1 MNDIKLNGIA
11 DDLLILNK
19 ITVDRL
25 FQLEN
30 CADCIALYVFYCK
43 TAKWQKTDTVK
54 ANDQYVKKSLKWGIS
69 KIQKTK
75 QALKEHGLIDIVQ
88 RRKDGKI
95 EGWFIKVS
103 YLVNERKADEIK
115 IKMQNINNTQ
125 NQQVENCTSG
135 IEETN
140 ALKENIKCLKKEIE
154 MLKDNKKERK
164 PKKQT
169 NINNTQNQQVENCT
183 SGIEETNA
191 LKENIKCLKKEIEM
205 LKDNKKERKPKK
217 QTKSYDEQITEYT
230 QNEDLQN
237 ALKAF
242 LQMRSFIKKPMTE
255 YALKLMLKKLD
266 ELGNTDDVKIA
277 ILNQSI
283 THNWQGIFPLKDEY
297 IKQEKQSEKKY
308 DQNGYESEED
318 LMKMF
323 YGK

>member
-1 MNDIKLNGIA
+1 MNDIKLNDIA

-30 CADCIALYVFYCK
+30 CADCIALYVFYYK
-43 TAKWQKTDTVK
+43 TAKWQKTNTVK

-75 QALKEHGLIDIVQ
+75 QTLKEHGLIDIVQ

-115 IKMQNINNTQ
+115 IKVQNINNTQ

-135 IEETN
+135 NEETD
-140 ALKENIKCLKKEIE
+140 ALKEKIKCLEKEIE
-154 MLKDNKKERK
+154 
-164 PKKQT
+164 
-169 NINNTQNQQVENCT
+169 V
-183 SGIEETNA
+183 
-191 LKENIKCLKKEIEM
+191 

-230 QNEDLQN
+230 QNEELQN

-242 LQMRSFIKKPMTE
+242 VQMRSFIKKPMTE

-266 ELGNTDDVKIA
+266 ELGNNDTTKIA

-297 IKQEKQSEKKY
+297 TNQKKQPEKKY

>member
-1 MNDIKLNGIA
+1 MNDIKLNDIA

-19 ITVDRL
+19 ITIDRL

-30 CADCIALYVFYCK
+30 CADCIALYVFYYK

-75 QALKEHGLIDIVQ
+75 QTLKEHGLIDIVQ

-103 YLVNERKADEIK
+103 YLVSERKADEIK
-115 IKMQNINNTQ
+115 INVQESNNTQ
-125 NQQVENCTSG
+125 NEQVENCTSG
-135 IEETN
+135 NEETN
-140 ALKENIKCLKKEIE
+140 ALKEKIKCLEKEIE
-154 MLKDNKKERK
+154 
-164 PKKQT
+164 
-169 NINNTQNQQVENCT
+169 V
-183 SGIEETNA
+183 
-191 LKENIKCLKKEIEM
+191 

-217 QTKSYDEQITEYT
+217 QTKSYDEQIAEYT
-230 QNEDLQN
+230 GNEELQN

-242 LQMRSFIKKPMTE
+242 VQMRSFIKKPMTE
-255 YALKLMLKKLD
+255 YALKLMLKHLH
-266 ELGNTDDVKIA
+266 ELGNNDTTKIA
-277 ILNQSI
+277 IINQSI

-297 IKQEKQSEKKY
+297 TKQGKQPEKKY
-308 DQNGYESEED
+308 DQNGYESEEE

>member
-1 MNDIKLNGIA
+1 MNDIKLNDIA

-30 CADCIALYVFYCK
+30 CADCIALYVFYYK
-43 TAKWQKTDTVK
+43 TAKWQKTNTVK

-115 IKMQNINNTQ
+115 IKVQNINNTQ
-125 NQQVENCTSG
+125 NEQVENCTSG
-135 IEETN
+135 NEETN
-140 ALKENIKCLKKEIE
+140 ALKEKIKCLEKEI
-154 MLKDNKKERK
+154 K
-164 PKKQT
+164 
-169 NINNTQNQQVENCT
+169 V
-183 SGIEETNA
+183 
-191 LKENIKCLKKEIEM
+191 

-217 QTKSYDEQITEYT
+217 QTKSYDEQIAEYT
-230 QNEDLQN
+230 ENEELQN

-242 LQMRSFIKKPMTE
+242 VQMRAFIKKPMTE

-266 ELGNTDDVKIA
+266 ELGNNDTTKIA

-297 IKQEKQSEKKY
+297 TKQEKQPEKKY

>member
-1 MNDIKLNGIA
+1 MNDIELNDIA

-30 CADCIALYVFYCK
+30 CADCIALYVFYYK
-43 TAKWQKTDTVK
+43 TAKWQKTNTVK

-75 QALKEHGLIDIVQ
+75 QTLKEHGLIDIVQ

-115 IKMQNINNTQ
+115 IKVQNINNTQ
-125 NQQVENCTSG
+125 NEQVENCTSG
-135 IEETN
+135 NEETN
-140 ALKENIKCLKKEIE
+140 ALKEKIKCLE
-154 MLKDNKKERK
+154 
-164 PKKQT
+164 
-169 NINNTQNQQVENCT
+169 
-183 SGIEETNA
+183 
-191 LKENIKCLKKEIEM
+191 KEIEM

-217 QTKSYDEQITEYT
+217 QTKSYDEQIAEYT
-230 QNEDLQN
+230 QNEELQN

-283 THNWQGIFPLKDEY
+283 THNWQGIFPLKDGY
-297 IKQEKQSEKKY
+297 TKQEKQQEKKY
-308 DQNGYESEED
+308 DQNGYESEEEF
-318 LMKMF
+318 MKMF

>member
-1 MNDIKLNGIA
+1 MDEIKLNDIA

-19 ITVDRL
+19 ITIDRL
-25 FQLEN
+25 FQLKN
-30 CADCIALYVFYCK
+30 CADCIALYVFYYK
-43 TAKWQKTDTVK
+43 TAKWQKTNTVK

-75 QALKEHGLIDIVQ
+75 QTLKEHGLIDIVQ

-115 IKMQNINNTQ
+115 IKVQESNNTQ
-125 NQQVENCTSG
+125 NEQVENCTSG
-135 IEETN
+135 NEETN
-140 ALKENIKCLKKEIE
+140 ALKEKIKCLEKEIE
-154 MLKDNKKERK
+154 MLKDKKKERK
-164 PKKQT
+164 T
-169 NINNTQNQQVENCT
+169 
-183 SGIEETNA
+183 
-191 LKENIKCLKKEIEM
+191 
-205 LKDNKKERKPKK
+205 KK

-230 QNEDLQN
+230 QNEELKE

-242 LQMRSFIKKPMTE
+242 IQMRSFIKKPMTE

-266 ELGNTDDVKIA
+266 ELGNNDTTKIA

-297 IKQEKQSEKKY
+297 TNHEKHPENKY
-308 DQNGYESEED
+308 DQNGYESEEE
-318 LMKMF
+318 LMKML

>member
-1 MNDIKLNGIA
+1 MNDIELNDIA

-30 CADCIALYVFYCK
+30 CADCIALYVFYYK
-43 TAKWQKTDTVK
+43 TAKWQKTNTVK

-75 QALKEHGLIDIVQ
+75 QTLKEHGLIDIVQ

-115 IKMQNINNTQ
+115 IKVQNINNTQ
-125 NQQVENCTSG
+125 NEQVENCTSG
-135 IEETN
+135 NEETN
-140 ALKENIKCLKKEIE
+140 ALKEKIKCLENE
-154 MLKDNKKERK
+154 LK
-164 PKKQT
+164 
-169 NINNTQNQQVENCT
+169 
-183 SGIEETNA
+183 
-191 LKENIKCLKKEIEM
+191 M

-217 QTKSYDEQITEYT
+217 QTKSYDEQIAEYT
-230 QNEDLQN
+230 DNEELQN

-242 LQMRSFIKKPMTE
+242 IQMRAFIKKPMTE

-266 ELGNTDDVKIA
+266 EIGNTDDVKIA

-297 IKQEKQSEKKY
+297 TNQVKQPEKKY
-308 DQNGYESEED
+308 DQNGYGSEED

>member
-1 MNDIKLNGIA
+1 MNDIKLNDIA
-11 DDLLILNK
+11 DDMLILNK

-30 CADCIALYVFYCK
+30 CADCIALYVFYYK
-43 TAKWQKTDTVK
+43 TAKWQKTNIVK

-115 IKMQNINNTQ
+115 IKVQNINNTQ

-135 IEETN
+135 NEETN
-140 ALKENIKCLKKEIE
+140 ALKEKIKCLEKEIE
-154 MLKDNKKERK
+154 
-164 PKKQT
+164 
-169 NINNTQNQQVENCT
+169 V
-183 SGIEETNA
+183 
-191 LKENIKCLKKEIEM
+191 

-230 QNEDLQN
+230 QNEELQN

-242 LQMRSFIKKPMTE
+242 VQMRSFIKKPMTE

-266 ELGNTDDVKIA
+266 ELGNNDTTKIA
-277 ILNQSI
+277 IINQSI

-297 IKQEKQSEKKY
+297 TNQEKQPEKKY

>member
-1 MNDIKLNGIA
+1 MNDIKLNDIA

-30 CADCIALYVFYCK
+30 CADCIALYVFYYK

-75 QALKEHGLIDIVQ
+75 QTLKEHGLIDIVQ

-115 IKMQNINNTQ
+115 IKVQDSNNTQ
-125 NQQVENCTSG
+125 NEQVENCTSG
-135 IEETN
+135 NEETN
-140 ALKENIKCLKKEIE
+140 ALKEKIKCLEKELE

-164 PKKQT
+164 PKKQA
-169 NINNTQNQQVENCT
+169 Q
-183 SGIEETNA
+183 
-191 LKENIKCLKKEIEM
+191 
-205 LKDNKKERKPKK
+205 
-217 QTKSYDEQITEYT
+217 SYDEQIADYT
-230 QNEDLQN
+230 QNEELQN

-242 LQMRSFIKKPMTE
+242 VQMRSFIKSPVT
-255 YALKLMLKKLD
+255 AHGLKLLLNKLTKISRND
-266 ELGNTDDVKIA
+266 AEKIA
-277 ILNQSI
+277 IVNNSI
-283 THNWQGIFPLKDEY
+283 ENNWKGFYGLKEESSY
-297 IKQEKQSEKKY
+297 QKSVQPEKKY
-308 DQNGYESEED
+308 DQNGYESEEE

>member
-1 MNDIKLNGIA
+1 MNDIKLNDIA
-11 DDLLILNK
+11 DNLLILNK

-30 CADCIALYVFYCK
+30 CADCIALYVFYYK

-115 IKMQNINNTQ
+115 IKVQNINNTQ

-135 IEETN
+135 NEETN
-140 ALKENIKCLKKEIE
+140 ALKEKIKCLEKEIE
-154 MLKDNKKERK
+154 
-164 PKKQT
+164 
-169 NINNTQNQQVENCT
+169 V
-183 SGIEETNA
+183 
-191 LKENIKCLKKEIEM
+191 

-230 QNEDLQN
+230 QNEELQN

-242 LQMRSFIKKPMTE
+242 VQMRSFIKKPMTE

-266 ELGNTDDVKIA
+266 ELGNNDTTKIA

-297 IKQEKQSEKKY
+297 TKQEKQPEKKY

>member
-1 MNDIKLNGIA
+1 MDDIKLNDIA

-19 ITVDRL
+19 ITIDRL
-25 FQLEN
+25 FQLDN
-30 CADCIALYVFYCK
+30 CADCIALYIFYYK

-75 QALKEHGLIDIVQ
+75 QTLKEHGLIDIVQ

-103 YLVNERKADEIK
+103 YLVSERKADEIK
-115 IKMQNINNTQ
+115 IKVQESNNTQ
-125 NQQVENCTSG
+125 NEQVENCTSG
-135 IEETN
+135 NEETN
-140 ALKENIKCLKKEIE
+140 ALKEKIKCLEKEIE
-154 MLKDNKKERK
+154 
-164 PKKQT
+164 
-169 NINNTQNQQVENCT
+169 V
-183 SGIEETNA
+183 
-191 LKENIKCLKKEIEM
+191 

-217 QTKSYDEQITEYT
+217 QTKSYDEQIAGYT
-230 QNEDLQN
+230 QNEELQN

-242 LQMRSFIKKPMTE
+242 VQMRSFIKKPMTE

-266 ELGNTDDVKIA
+266 ELGNNDTTKIA

-297 IKQEKQSEKKY
+297 TKQEKQPEKKY
-308 DQNGYESEED
+308 DQNGYESEEEF
-318 LMKMF
+318 MKMF

>member
-1 MNDIKLNGIA
+1 MNDIKLNDIA
-11 DDLLILNK
+11 DDLLIFNK

-30 CADCIALYVFYCK
+30 CADCIALYVFYYK
-43 TAKWQKTDTVK
+43 TAKWQKTNTVK

-75 QALKEHGLIDIVQ
+75 QTLKEHGLIDIVQ

-115 IKMQNINNTQ
+115 IHVQESNNTQ
-125 NQQVENCTSG
+125 NQHVENSTCG
-135 IEETN
+135 NEETN
-140 ALKENIKCLKKEIE
+140 ALKEKIKCLEKE
-154 MLKDNKKERK
+154 LK
-164 PKKQT
+164 
-169 NINNTQNQQVENCT
+169 
-183 SGIEETNA
+183 
-191 LKENIKCLKKEIEM
+191 M

-230 QNEDLQN
+230 QNEELQN

-242 LQMRSFIKKPMTE
+242 VQMRAFIKKPMTE

-266 ELGNTDDVKIA
+266 ELGNNDTTKIA

-297 IKQEKQSEKKY
+297 TKQEKQPEKKY

>member
-1 MNDIKLNGIA
+1 MNDIKLNDIA

-30 CADCIALYVFYCK
+30 CADCIALYVFYYK
-43 TAKWQKTDTVK
+43 TAKWQKTNTVK

-75 QALKEHGLIDIVQ
+75 QTLKEHGLIDIVQ

-115 IKMQNINNTQ
+115 IHVQESNNTQ
-125 NQQVENCTSG
+125 NQHVENSTCG
-135 IEETN
+135 NEETN
-140 ALKENIKCLKKEIE
+140 ALKEKIKCLEKE
-154 MLKDNKKERK
+154 LK
-164 PKKQT
+164 
-169 NINNTQNQQVENCT
+169 
-183 SGIEETNA
+183 
-191 LKENIKCLKKEIEM
+191 M

-217 QTKSYDEQITEYT
+217 QTKSYDEQIAEYT
-230 QNEDLQN
+230 ENEDLQN
-237 ALKAF
+237 ALKSF
-242 LQMRSFIKKPMTE
+242 VQMRSFIKKPMTE
-255 YALKLMLKKLD
+255 YAFKLMLKKLD
-266 ELGNTDDVKIA
+266 ELGNNDTTKIA

-297 IKQEKQSEKKY
+297 TKQEKQPEKKY

>member
-1 MNDIKLNGIA
+1 MDDIKLNDIA

-19 ITVDRL
+19 ITIDRL

-30 CADCIALYVFYCK
+30 CADCIALYVFYYK

-75 QALKEHGLIDIVQ
+75 QTLKEHGLIDIVQ

-115 IKMQNINNTQ
+115 IKVQESNNTQ
-125 NQQVENCTSG
+125 NEQVENCTSG
-135 IEETN
+135 NEETN
-140 ALKENIKCLKKEIE
+140 ALKEKIKCLEKEIE

-164 PKKQT
+164 K
-169 NINNTQNQQVENCT
+169 
-183 SGIEETNA
+183 
-191 LKENIKCLKKEIEM
+191 
-205 LKDNKKERKPKK
+205 KK

-230 QNEDLQN
+230 ENEELQN

-242 LQMRSFIKKPMTE
+242 VQMRSFIKKPMTE

-266 ELGNTDDVKIA
+266 ELGNNDTTKIA

-297 IKQEKQSEKKY
+297 TNHEKQPEKKY
-308 DQNGYESEED
+308 DQNSYESEEE
-318 LMKMF
+318 LMKML

>member
-1 MNDIKLNGIA
+1 MNDIKLNDIA

-30 CADCIALYVFYCK
+30 CADCIALYVFYYK
-43 TAKWQKTDTVK
+43 TAKWQKTNTVK

-115 IKMQNINNTQ
+115 IKVQNINNTQ

-135 IEETN
+135 NEETN
-140 ALKENIKCLKKEIE
+140 ALKEKIKCLEKEIE
-154 MLKDNKKERK
+154 
-164 PKKQT
+164 
-169 NINNTQNQQVENCT
+169 V
-183 SGIEETNA
+183 
-191 LKENIKCLKKEIEM
+191 

-230 QNEDLQN
+230 ENEELQN

-242 LQMRSFIKKPMTE
+242 VQMRSFIKKPMTE

-266 ELGNTDDVKIA
+266 ELGNNDTTKIA
-277 ILNQSI
+277 IINQSI

-297 IKQEKQSEKKY
+297 TKQEKQPEKKY

>member
-1 MNDIKLNGIA
+1 MTNCKAEKEGNKNMNDIELNDIA

-30 CADCIALYVFYCK
+30 CADCIALYVFYYK
-43 TAKWQKTDTVK
+43 TAKWQKTNTVK

-75 QALKEHGLIDIVQ
+75 QTLKEHGLIDIVQ

-115 IKMQNINNTQ
+115 INVQESNNTQ
-125 NQQVENCTSG
+125 KQQVENCTSG
-135 IEETN
+135 NEETN
-140 ALKENIKCLKKEIE
+140 ALKEKIKCLEKEIE
-154 MLKDNKKERK
+154 ILKDNKKERK
-164 PKKQT
+164 SK
-169 NINNTQNQQVENCT
+169 
-183 SGIEETNA
+183 S
-191 LKENIKCLKKEIEM
+191 
-205 LKDNKKERKPKK
+205 
-217 QTKSYDEQITEYT
+217 KSYDEQIAEYT
-230 QNEDLQN
+230 QNEELQD

-242 LQMRSFIKKPMTE
+242 IQMRSFIKKPMTE

-266 ELGNTDDVKIA
+266 EIGNKDDTKIA

-297 IKQEKQSEKKY
+297 TKQEKQPEKKY
-308 DQNGYESEED
+308 DQNGYESEEEF
-318 LMKMF
+318 MKMF